1 MSCSDSWDHYLHSIT
16 RGKFSEVQKDRLM
29 KSVQTFRIHL
39 GEDWP
44 SQSKDT
50 HHELL
55 WSLRVI
61 SGATSDY
68 LLVLW
73 GECLSALEKVKG
85 FESMLPK
92 IKDPVLFRSSLA
104 ELEVAGR
111 LARHECNL
119 ELEPN
124 MEGKCSDKV
133 PDMLCSIG
141 ESKFYIEVK
150 TLETADETAKA
161 TRTISDIMIACKP
174 IFPWGHVIKPLS
186 VPRLKEITNL
196 LKQEAARAISGKTGV
211 VVRVD
216 KVLNLYLVPDDLPGR
231 VKMGREWHH
240 KQEEAGMMPRGS
252 NGLSGPS
259 DNVKQEYRV
268 KAKIASFAKSRQIP
282 INEAGVLVISGN
294 FLFGGVNDVEKFID
308 YIIEEIY
315 ETSNLHAVVLISRKM
330 FGDAENEDVE
340 KPDFIFIRNQICEG
354 IGEDIVIVKNRFC
367 ASKFDYE
374 NLRTLLYVNGMDR
387 DGSW

>member
-1 MSCSDSWDHYLHSIT
+1 MSCLDGWDHYLCSIT
-16 RGKFSEVQKDRLM
+16 RGKFSEKQKDRLT
-29 KSVQTFRIHL
+29 KSVQTFRKHL

-50 HHELL
+50 PHELL
-55 WSLRVI
+55 WSLEVI

-85 FESMLPK
+85 FDSVLPK
-92 IKDPVLFRSSLA
+92 IKDPVLFRRSLA

-111 LARHECNL
+111 LARHGCNL

-124 MEGKCSDKV
+124 VEGKV

-150 TLETADETAKA
+150 ALENADETARA
-161 TRTISDIMIACKP
+161 IRTISDIMMACKP
-174 IFPWGHVIKPLS
+174 ISPWGHVIKPLS
-186 VPRLKEITNL
+186 APRLKEITNL
-196 LKQEAARAISGKTGV
+196 LKQETARAISGKTGV
-211 VVRVD
+211 VVQED

-231 VKMGREWHH
+231 VKMGMEWHH
-240 KQEEAGMMPRGS
+240 RQEEAGMVPRGS

-259 DNVKQEYRV
+259 DNVRQEYRV

-294 FLFGGVNDVEKFID
+294 FLFGGVDDVERFVD

-315 ETSNLHAVVLISRKM
+315 ETSNLYAVVLISRKM

-374 NLRTLLYVNGMDR
+374 NLRALLYVNGMDR

>member
-1 MSCSDSWDHYLHSIT
+1 
-16 RGKFSEVQKDRLM
+16 M
-29 KSVQTFRIHL
+29 KSVQTFRRHL

-50 HHELL
+50 YHELL
-55 WSLRVI
+55 GSLEVI

-111 LARHECNL
+111 LARHGCNL

-124 MEGKCSDKV
+124 MGSKRRGKV

-150 TLETADETAKA
+150 TLENADDTAKA
-161 TRTISDIMIACKP
+161 IRTISDIMMACKP
-174 IFPWGHVIKPLS
+174 ISPWGHVIKPLS

-196 LKQEAARAISGKTGV
+196 LKQETARAISGKTGV
-211 VVRVD
+211 VVQED

-231 VKMGREWHH
+231 VKMGMEWHH
-240 KQEEAGMMPRGS
+240 RQEEAGMVPRGS

-259 DNVKQEYRV
+259 DNVRQEYRV

-294 FLFGGVNDVEKFID
+294 FLFGGVDDVERFVD

-315 ETSNLHAVVLISRKM
+315 ETSNLYAVVLISRKM

-374 NLRTLLYVNGMDR
+374 NLRALLYVNGMDR